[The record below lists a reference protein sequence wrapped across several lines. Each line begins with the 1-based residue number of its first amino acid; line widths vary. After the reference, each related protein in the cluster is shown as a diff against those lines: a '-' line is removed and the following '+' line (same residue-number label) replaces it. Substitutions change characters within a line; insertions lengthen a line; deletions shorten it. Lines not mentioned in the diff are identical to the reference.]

1 MLELVFIVFVSLKN
15 WEKNNIYYII
25 NGFCFLGRIVLIIV
39 YRLSIIRDVDIIVV
53 VLNG

>member
-15 WEKNNIYYII
+15 WEKNNIYYIF
-25 NGFCFLGRIVLIIV
+25 NGFFFLGRIVLIIV